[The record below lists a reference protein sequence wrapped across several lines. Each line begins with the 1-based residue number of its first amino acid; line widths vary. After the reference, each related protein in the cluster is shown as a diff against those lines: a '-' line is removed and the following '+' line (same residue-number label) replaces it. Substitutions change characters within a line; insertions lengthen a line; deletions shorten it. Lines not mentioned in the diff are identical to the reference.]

1 MAIDDDDDNPD
12 DVGHYRGDD
21 REEGEGEGLT
31 TRECRIVQLIAAPG
45 YHAVFAVD
53 HDGHAPSDDDEEAP
67 LMLAKRPVHFLAVVN
82 SIYRLHQSEG
92 DLQQGHFT
100 DQDSEHT
107 VGAVEIV
114 AGTVRLVSIA
124 TNFAGIMPPGCEMS
138 ESVGYLRSDYYDRL
152 DEPDS
157 I

>member
-114 AGTVRLVSIA
+114 AG
-124 TNFAGIMPPGCEMS
+124 GW
-138 ESVGYLRSDYYDRL
+138 
-152 DEPDS
+152 
-157 I
+157 